1 MFTYGLILR
10 RSAAGVLRV
19 CIWCASGV
27 HLVCI
32 WCASGVHLVCIWCA
46 SGVHLVCIWC
56 AAGVLRVCCGSAS
69 GVHLGVT
76 NDFFLFFIATFYRVK
91 TLLTML
97 RIRDPDLGVIQRQE
111 IAAHKHQTHTPISMD
126 FNVIIYDDG

>member
-1 MFTYGLILR
+1 MFTGVPR
-10 RSAAGVLRV
+10 GFRPPTTDSTTDSTAGVLRECCGCASGVHLV
-19 CIWCASGV
+19 CIWGASGV

-46 SGVHLVCIWC
+46 S
-56 AAGVLRVCCGSAS
+56 
-69 GVHLGVT
+69 GVT

-111 IAAHKHQTHTPISMD
+111 IAAHKHQTHTHTD
-126 FNVIIYDDG
+126 FYGF

>member
-10 RSAAGVLRV
+10 RSAAGVLRD
-19 CIWCASGV
+19 CIWCAS
-27 HLVCI
+27 
-32 WCASGVHLVCIWCA
+32 
-46 SGVHLVCIWC
+46 
-56 AAGVLRVCCGSAS
+56 
-69 GVHLGVT
+69 GVT